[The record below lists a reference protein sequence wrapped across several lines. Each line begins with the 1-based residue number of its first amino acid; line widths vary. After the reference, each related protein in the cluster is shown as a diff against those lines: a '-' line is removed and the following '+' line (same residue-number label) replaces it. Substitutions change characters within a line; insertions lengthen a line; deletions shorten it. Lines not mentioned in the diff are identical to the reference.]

1 MEGTA
6 ACNYFKQIHGWR
18 VFSENTSDDTW
29 PSTTQEKCRWC
40 IHSIEGYPF
49 GIPQKYD
56 DKLRKYYLF
65 GMFCSVN
72 CARAYNFREGSG
84 NKQLVDQWITRLA
97 RERPWCTPINKM
109 APAPSRYVL
118 GIFTPNGMSIEEFRK
133 DHKSIYSTM
142 QFPFLRVHQLIVEQ
156 KREKDAQI
164 QIMQQNRVNMKNK
177 AMPIQLDILSQ
188 TKLRFEQNKGF
199 METLPKNVSVS
210 NILQQKPPTEAN
222 QRKQTKK

>member
-1 MEGTA
+1 
-6 ACNYFKQIHGWR
+6 
-18 VFSENTSDDTW
+18 
-29 PSTTQEKCRWC
+29 
-40 IHSIEGYPF
+40 
-49 GIPQKYD
+49 
-56 DKLRKYYLF
+56 
-65 GMFCSVN
+65 
-72 CARAYNFREGSG
+72 
-84 NKQLVDQWITRLA
+84 
-97 RERPWCTPINKM
+97 M